1 MYLVKIYN
9 MKTDFDNII
18 KSDTNLLPG
27 WIDELTA
34 ERLLDRRSTTLW
46 KLRKQGKIISSKIG
60 SKVYYKLESIMQL
73 LEENAIGSNN
83 F

>member
-1 MYLVKIYN
+1 